1 MIHVELEGNVSD
13 EPNAFGIAMNW
24 AVSRHLDKVTHV
36 VAGSRGGLINVEAR
50 LADTASLFEAN
61 HERRFFQKKGLPMQR
76 HHQDISRYSKQTLRA
91 RRVIVSTFFI
101 PRDVRYGLV
110 VDLTDGTGV
119 SFCRPFG
126 AEGAV
131 AIPSPDFEIFRS
143 PGPRPPKNFTAGV
156 LVFDVAQ

>member
-61 HERRFFQKKGLPMQR
+61 HERRFF
-76 HHQDISRYSKQTLRA
+76 
-91 RRVIVSTFFI
+91 RRKVCPCNAITRIFLVIVNRHS
-101 PRDVRYGLV
+101 
-110 VDLTDGTGV
+110 
-119 SFCRPFG
+119 
-126 AEGAV
+126 A
-131 AIPSPDFEIFRS
+131 
-143 PGPRPPKNFTAGV
+143 PGE
-156 LVFDVAQ
+156 